1 MSSSNP
7 IGITHTSGLVL
18 VRAGKAHYDAGQF
31 SQALQVLQQAAQT
44 YAASGDKLRQAQSL
58 SLVSLAAQALG
69 QWQAAQAAINSS
81 LSLLATLSS
90 SREHKQVH
98 AQVLNAQGH
107 LQLALS
113 KAEAALRTWQEA
125 EALYKSAGD
134 EVGVLG
140 SQIDRAEA
148 MRSLGLY
155 RRAETIFAQIEQT
168 LYQQADSTLKATGL
182 LNFGNILRQE
192 RELDRSKTILELSLT
207 IAQRLRSPRDES
219 QALLSLANTERALAT
234 RAQELDNLPEAQ
246 TLTQQALTR
255 YQNAAKIA
263 TSPITRVQAQ
273 LNQLSLAIEIGQF
286 SSFLGLQQQIS
297 ELLPQLPTSRASVYA
312 HVNLA
317 QSLMKLPSSQDIAQL
332 VNRAIEQAKSLEDKR
347 AESYALGTL
356 GQFYEKAEDWSK
368 SKMFTQQAL
377 LIAQQLNAPDMTYQW
392 QWQMGRLLQAQIEKE
407 TNSKEANADAIAYYT
422 EALKTL
428 NQLRSDLVALNSDI
442 QFSFRERVE
451 PVYRQL
457 VDLLVRSHQPSKND
471 LIQARAVIEALQL
484 AELDNFFRD
493 ACARPQAVNIDNLD
507 PTAAVIYPIILKDRL
522 EVILKLPQP
531 DNLRQYANNGVSET
545 QVDEAVKRLRNSLVK
560 RSTSLAQLKHESNE
574 LYNWLIAPFEA
585 ELESKIDREHSQIK
599 TLVFVL
605 DGSLRNIPMAALYD
619 GKRYLVER
627 YAIAVTSGLQLLDPK
642 PLPRTNM
649 NALLAGVTYAPSFEK
664 EGFGAL
670 ANVEVEL
677 KTIGEKVPHSQIL
690 ENQEFLQE
698 NVQKK
703 MSTARFN
710 IIHLA
715 THGKFSSNPEQ
726 TFLLDWN
733 KRIKVQD
740 LDSLLRTSDRTGA
753 TPVELLILSAC
764 QTATGDKRAALG
776 LAGVAVRAGA
786 RSTIATLWS
795 VNDASTAQ
803 FMIQFYEQLN
813 NPKLT
818 KAEAVRNAQQALLT
832 QYPKRD
838 YNRPYYWAPF
848 ILIGNWL

>member
-1 MSSSNP
+1 M
-7 IGITHTSGLVL
+7 LVQ
-18 VRAGKAHYDAGQF
+18 AGKAHYDAGQF

-44 YAASGDKLRQAQSL
+44 YAAAGDKLRQAQAL

-69 QWQAAQAAINSS
+69 QWQEAQTAIDSS
-81 LSLLATLSS
+81 LSLLETLSS
-90 SREHKQVH
+90 SREQKQVH

-125 EALYKSAGD
+125 EALYKSADD

-140 SQIDRAEA
+140 SQIDRAQA

-155 RRAETIFAQIEQT
+155 RRAESIFAQIEQT

-182 LNFGNILRQE
+182 LNFGNILRQQ
-192 RELDRSKTILELSLT
+192 RELDRSKKILELSLT
-207 IAQRLRSPRDES
+207 VAQQLRSPRDES
-219 QALLSLANTERALAT
+219 QALLSLGNTQRALAT
-234 RAQELDNLPEAQ
+234 RAKELDNLPEAQ
-246 TLTQQALTR
+246 TLTQQALTH
-255 YQNAAKIA
+255 YQNAATIA
-263 TSPITRVQAQ
+263 TLPITRIQAQ
-273 LNQLSLAIEIGQF
+273 VNQLSLAIETGQF
-286 SSFLGLQQQIS
+286 SSSIGLSQQIFEMLS
-297 ELLPQLPTSRASVYA
+297 QLPSSRASVYA

-317 QSLMKLPSSQDIAQL
+317 QSLMKLPNPQYIVQL
-332 VNRAIEQAKSLEDKR
+332 LNRAIEQAKSLDDKR

-356 GQFYEKAEDWSK
+356 GQFYEQAEDWSK
-368 SKMFTQQAL
+368 SKIFTQQAL
-377 LIAQQLNAPDMTYQW
+377 LIAQQLNAPDITYQW

-407 TNSKEANADAIAYYT
+407 TNSKDANADAIAYYT
-422 EALKTL
+422 EAFKTV
-428 NQLRSDLVALNSDI
+428 NELRSDLVALNPDL

-457 VDLLVRSHQPSKND
+457 VDLLLRSRQPSNNN

-493 ACARPQAVNIDNLD
+493 ACAQPQEVNIDNLD

-531 DNLRQYANNGVSET
+531 DNLRHYANDNVSET
-545 QVDEAVKRLRNSLVK
+545 QVDEAVKRLRNSLVR
-560 RSTSLAQLKHESNE
+560 RSTNLAQLKDESNQ

-585 ELESKIDREHSQIK
+585 ELESKTDREHSPIK

-619 GKRYLVER
+619 GTHYLVQR

-642 PLPRTNM
+642 PLPKANM
-649 NALLAGVTYAPSFEK
+649 NALLAGATYAPSFEK
-664 EGFGAL
+664 EGLRAL
-670 ANVEVEL
+670 EHVEIEL
-677 KTIGEKVPHSQIL
+677 KTIGKKVRRSQIL
-690 ENQEFLQE
+690 ENKEFIQE
-698 NVQKK
+698 NLQKK
-703 MSTARFN
+703 ISTTRFN
-710 IIHLA
+710 IVHLA

-733 KRIKVQD
+733 KRINVKD
-740 LDSLLRTSDRTGA
+740 LDNLLRTSDQSGA
-753 TPVELLILSAC
+753 KPVELLILSAC

-813 NPKLT
+813 NPQLT

-832 QYPKRD
+832 QYPHRD